1 MVALHGVPPS
11 SQYNGSSDWIMDMS
25 ASSHMVNNTG
35 ILTSSSPPLVN
46 TSIIVGN
53 GAPLPVHH
61 FGSFSPTQF
70 LPLNNVLIP
79 PPPNLIKNLISV
91 RALTR
96 DNFVSITFDPFGFS
110 RKDFKTG
117 TTLLQCDSTGELY
130 PLCPSTN
137 NRSSSGH
144 GFLAS
149 HNTELWDAWLDDPGH
164 IHLHRILAR
173 FDFQCSPSDNHTCD
187 ACRVGKHIRL
197 TFSDSSNVSLFPF
210 QLLHCDVWTSPIIS
224 NSGFKFYLVVLDDF
238 SHFLWAFPLRQ
249 KSDMLPTLI
258 AFHAFIHTQFQRPI
272 MCIQTNNGKEFDNH
286 VTRSFFL
293 AQGIAI
299 RLTYP
304 YTLQQRQRIR
314 CTSGVCAHM
323 HILDPDH
330 PSVIQG

>member
-35 ILTSSSPPLVN
+35 ILTSSSPPPVN

-61 FGSFSPTQF
+61 FGSSFSPTQF

-117 TTLLQCDSTGELY
+117 TTLLRCDSTGELY

-149 HNTELWDAWLDDPGH
+149 HSTELWDA
-164 IHLHRILAR
+164 
-173 FDFQCSPSDNHTCD
+173 
-187 ACRVGKHIRL
+187 
-197 TFSDSSNVSLFPF
+197 
-210 QLLHCDVWTSPIIS
+210 
-224 NSGFKFYLVVLDDF
+224 
-238 SHFLWAFPLRQ
+238 
-249 KSDMLPTLI
+249 
-258 AFHAFIHTQFQRPI
+258 
-272 MCIQTNNGKEFDNH
+272 
-286 VTRSFFL
+286 
-293 AQGIAI
+293 
-299 RLTYP
+299 
-304 YTLQQRQRIR
+304 
-314 CTSGVCAHM
+314 
-323 HILDPDH
+323 
-330 PSVIQG
+330 